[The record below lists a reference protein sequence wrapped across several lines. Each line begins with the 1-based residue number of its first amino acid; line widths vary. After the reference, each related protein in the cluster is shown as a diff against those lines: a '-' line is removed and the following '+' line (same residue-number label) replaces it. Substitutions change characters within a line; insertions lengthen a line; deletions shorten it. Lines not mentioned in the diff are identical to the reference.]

1 MNKLKSVWKRF
12 RIAIIGIAI
21 VSGSF
26 VSYSFVNDNFFEIS
40 KNLDI
45 FASVYRELNIY
56 YVDDTDPG
64 KLIKRGIDAMLES
77 LDPYTNYITEADIED
92 YRFMQTGQYGGIGA
106 TVRQK
111 GEYQVIT
118 DPYEGW
124 PAQKADLRAGDILL
138 EVDGKSVKG
147 KNTEEISKVLKGQ
160 AKTTIK
166 LLIRREGEDKP
177 IEKTIMREEIKI
189 KSAPYSGFLDKN
201 TGYIK
206 LTSFT
211 EGAGKDVKEAFMALK
226 QKGDLKALVFDLRG
240 NPGGLLNEAVNICNI
255 FVDKGQEIVS
265 TKGKVKDWEK
275 NYKAVYE
282 AVDSKIPIAIL
293 VNRGSASASE
303 IVSGCLQDLDRGV
316 VLGQRSFG
324 KGLVQT
330 TRPISYN
337 AQLKITTAK
346 YYIPSGRCIQALDY
360 SHRNEDG
367 SVGHVPNSLITP
379 FKTVKS
385 KRTVYNGGGI
395 MPDIKMDA
403 EKLSPIG
410 SSLSNKMLIFDFAT
424 HYALKHPSI
433 ATPKEFQLTD
443 ADFNDFVGFIA
454 DKEFDYST
462 KSEAKLNELKEVAS
476 NEKYYDDAKT
486 EFDALKNKLVHNKNE
501 DVQKNKTEIMLL
513 LREEIV
519 SRYYYQNGR
528 IEATLNADPEIK
540 RAIEVL
546 NDANLY
552 NSILA
557 GTYKSPDD
565 KPEIKKK

>member
-189 KSAPYSGFLDKN
+189 KSVPYSGFLDKN

-367 SVGHVPNSLITP
+367 SVGHVPDSLITP

>member
-12 RIAIIGIAI
+12 KIGIIAIAI
-21 VSGSF
+21 LGGSF
-26 VSYSFVNDNFFEIS
+26 ISYSFVNDNFFEIS

-56 YVDDTDPG
+56 YVDDADPG
-64 KLIKRGIDAMLES
+64 KLMKKGIDAMLES

-166 LLIRREGEDKP
+166 LLIKREGEQKP

-189 KSAPYSGFLDKN
+189 KSVPYSGYLDKN

-206 LTSFT
+206 LTGFT
-211 EGAGKDVKEAFMALK
+211 QDAGKEVKDAFQSLK

-240 NPGGLLNEAVNICNI
+240 NPGGLLNEAVNICNL

-275 NYKAVYE
+275 DYKAVYE
-282 AVDSKIPIAIL
+282 AVDAKIPIVIL

-303 IVSGCLQDLDRGV
+303 IVSGCLQDLDRAV
-316 VLGQRSFG
+316 ILGQRSFG

-337 AQLKITTAK
+337 AQLKVTTAK

-367 SVGHVPNSLITP
+367 SVGHVPDSLITP

-403 EKLSPIG
+403 EKLSPITL
-410 SSLSNKMLIFDFAT
+410 SLSNKMLIFDYAT
-424 HYALKHPSI
+424 QYSLKHPSI

-443 ADFNDFVGFIA
+443 ADFSDFVSFIS
-454 DKEFDYST
+454 DKEYDYST
-462 KSEAKLNELKEVAS
+462 KSEAELKDLKEIATT
-476 NEKYYDDAKT
+476 EKYYDGAKA
-486 EFDALKNKLVHNKNE
+486 EFDALKNKLTHNKAE
-501 DVQKNKTEIMLL
+501 DIQKNKNEIMLL

-528 IEATLNADPEIK
+528 IEATLNGDPEIK

-546 NDANLY
+546 NDENLY

-565 KPEIKKK
+565 KPEMKKK